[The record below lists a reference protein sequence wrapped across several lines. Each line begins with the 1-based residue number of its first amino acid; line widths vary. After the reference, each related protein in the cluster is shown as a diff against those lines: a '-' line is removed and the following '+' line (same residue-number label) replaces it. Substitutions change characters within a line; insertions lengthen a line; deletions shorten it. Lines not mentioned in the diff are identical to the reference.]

1 MGIVILLF
9 SGCGAFKMGEF
20 KISGRVTEADGGKG
34 IRGVRINYKINNY
47 SPSYT
52 STPTYNDSGEWSIW
66 ADEGDKVTIWA
77 EKDHYMFQPAPLQP
91 FTVSGSR
98 NDVNFQVI
106 GWSDNFSNSSS
117 GWDIK
122 EYDDGSHQK
131 YVPVDEVT
139 KYEIKVVNY
148 KDQSSFIST
157 LSPLSVP
164 SDYTVEAT
172 MYEDNEAEG
181 GTCGLVF
188 NVKNFASVGELYN
201 IFRIRPDEGKAEFL
215 EVEITS
221 GGTVI
226 RDLKTKTNAD
236 IDHSNTTITSSA
248 NILKVVQNYNYA
260 YLYVNGVEVWPMP
273 IKVQDSD
280 FLRVGLFASADPKSI
295 YNSTIYHV
303 YFDDFKLSAMG
314 FAPRMQM
321 MSMGINSLD
330 SNSLKGMETIE

>member
-1 MGIVILLF
+1 
-9 SGCGAFKMGEF
+9 
-20 KISGRVTEADGGKG
+20 
-34 IRGVRINYKINNY
+34 
-47 SPSYT
+47 
-52 STPTYNDSGEWSIW
+52 
-66 ADEGDKVTIWA
+66 
-77 EKDHYMFQPAPLQP
+77 
-91 FTVSGSR
+91 
-98 NDVNFQVI
+98 
-106 GWSDNFSNSSS
+106 
-117 GWDIK
+117 
-122 EYDDGSHQK
+122 
-131 YVPVDEVT
+131 
-139 KYEIKVVNY
+139 
-148 KDQSSFIST
+148 
-157 LSPLSVP
+157 
-164 SDYTVEAT
+164 
-172 MYEDNEAEG
+172 
-181 GTCGLVF
+181 
-188 NVKNFASVGELYN
+188 VGELYN

-321 MSMGINSLD
+321 MSMGINSLE